1 MESIVLRFDGEAL
14 NDHSMDL
21 KLLADSLA
29 GLESLI
35 TEVHEHIN
43 GSNDDLQIKI
53 QGGFEEGS
61 FEFLLNIVENAE
73 VSTLAAIGFS
83 SSLAG
88 GGLIGALKWLG
99 GEPIEKIARVKDG
112 KCILKKKNGNKFK
125 VESYLKDAIAS
136 PSIRTAFKKLV
147 QQPLNKNGIDIFEVL
162 KPNDDKTNSREV
174 LVGIKKQ
181 EAPSFKAQREPVKE
195 KVMEDEIYDN
205 ARITFLTVH
214 KDKSSSWRI
223 NFEDQDL
230 RVNVQD
236 HSFIKHVQ
244 SGAGEAIFDDAYRV
258 KLVAKYKNNSRTDK
272 DWYIEEV
279 YI

>member
-43 GSNDDLQIKI
+43 GSNDDLEIKV

-61 FEFLLNIVENAE
+61 FEFILNVVEHAE
-73 VSTLAAIGFS
+73 ISTLAAIGFS
-83 SSLAG
+83 GALAG
-88 GGLIGALKWLG
+88 GGLVGALKWLG
-99 GEPIEKIARVKDG
+99 GEPIEKIARKTRG
-112 KCILKKKNGNKFK
+112 ECILKKKDGDSLV

-147 QQPLNKNGIDIFEVL
+147 QQPLNRAGIDVFEIV
-162 KPNDDKTNSREV
+162 KTDDNKTENREV
-174 LVGIKKQ
+174 LVEIEKE
-181 EAPSFKAQREPVKE
+181 EAASFRAQREPVKE
-195 KVMEDEIYDN
+195 KVMEDEVYDN

-214 KDKSSSWRI
+214 KDKSHGWRI
-223 NFEDQDL
+223 NHDDQDL
-230 RVNVQD
+230 RVNIQD
-236 HSFIKHVQ
+236 DSFIKHVR

-258 KLVAKYKNNSRTDK
+258 KLIAKYKNNSRTEK
-272 DWYIEEV
+272 DWHIEKV